1 MAAKRSALADIGF
14 FYDED
19 LKGIH
24 QRFPPHVEILE
35 QSMLDFACH
44 DFDSASKRD
53 IKIQNEA
60 NRLAKG
66 GFKEDHWE
74 SFFREHFFD
83 PLLRRERDG
92 EEMSRGS
99 V

>member
-1 MAAKRSALADIGF
+1 MAGRRSALADTGF

-19 LKGIH
+19 LRVKS
-24 QRFPPHVEILE
+24 FPPHVETLK

-44 DFDSASKRD
+44 NFDSPPKRV
-53 IKIQNEA
+53 INIRNEA
-60 NRLAKG
+60 NRLANG

-74 SFFREHFFD
+74 SFFKEHFFNTI
-83 PLLRRERDG
+83 LRRETPG
-92 EEMSRGS
+92 AEASRGS